1 MSARHCAP
9 LILRL
14 CPSCIPPPASKLMKA
29 SVRRSASHQTK
40 QTYEFETLLIIKHR
54 DGADRRT
61 GALAPFQRQADELK
75 FALPEQRLEIAQAF
89 HMRDVEFE
97 AGFVHECIDFTFRP
111 RPHRVDAE
119 MHNALAGKPL

>member
-14 CPSCIPPPASKLMKA
+14 CPSCIHPLALAIHTWHGASSLPA
-29 SVRRSASHQTK
+29 RRYLKKSSPGSENCRTSIV
-40 QTYEFETLLIIKHR
+40 EHR
-54 DGADRRT
+54 DGADRRA

-97 AGFVHECIDFTFRP
+97 ASFMHQRIDFTFRP
-111 RPHRVDAE
+111 RP
-119 MHNALAGKPL
+119 